1 MGTVLCI
8 GDDRGALAAVAGVL
22 RGVAPV
28 ATAGSVAEA
37 RAALTPQV
45 AVVVGDQRR
54 PGALGMSFL
63 AEVRAR
69 DETTGRILLTAGAHL
84 EALMEALT
92 QESVHRYVAPPWDPR
107 ELRAAVRQALVAA
120 EAERER
126 RRLGAAIGA
135 ARVRVREIDTLRS
148 RLLAV
153 AAHELRT
160 PLHVLGAALEA
171 LAQVA
176 PGGEPACDLLA
187 TARRA
192 GEWLGRSVCAMTNLV
207 RLSRPA
213 PLRALPVCLAAL
225 ARRAAADVAPLCAAR
240 KLVLAASI
248 PGAAP
253 ARGDAQGLHHALM
266 NLLLNAIRFT
276 PDGGRIRIG
285 LYRGHGRVAVSIAD
299 TGVGIPVDIRERI
312 GEPFVTGG
320 AVEHHHSDPIAF
332 QSRGIGLGL
341 AVTRAIAAA
350 HGGRLWFESEEGE
363 GTVFHLEIPEI
374 PTACSRSVG
383 AGGRARG
390 HEAGKDE

>member
-8 GDDRGALAAVAGVL
+8 GDDRSALAAVAGAL

-28 ATAGSVAEA
+28 VTAGSVAEA
-37 RAALTPQV
+37 RAALTPRV
-45 AVVVGDQRR
+45 AVVVGDQRM
-54 PGALGMSFL
+54 PGASGMRFL
-63 AEVRAR
+63 AEVRAW

-84 EALMEALT
+84 EALMEAIT
-92 QESVHRYVAPPWDPR
+92 QENVHRYVAAPWDPR
-107 ELRAAVRQALVAA
+107 ELRGAVRQALVAA

-126 RRLGAAIGA
+126 RRLAAAIA
-135 ARVRVREIDTLRS
+135 AAHAQVREIDALKS

-171 LAQVA
+171 LAEVT
-176 PGGEPACDLLA
+176 PGGEPARDLLA

-192 GEWLGRSVCAMTNLV
+192 GEWLGRSVCAMTDLV

-213 PLRALPVCLAAL
+213 TLRAVPVCLAVL

-240 KLVLAASI
+240 SLVLAASI
-248 PGAAP
+248 PDAAP
-253 ARGDAQGLHHALM
+253 VRGDAEDLHHALM

-276 PDGGRIRIG
+276 PDGGRIGIG
-285 LYRGHGRVAVSIAD
+285 LHRGHGRVAVSIAD
-299 TGVGIPVDIRERI
+299 TGVGIPIGMRERI

-341 AVTRAIAAA
+341 AVTHAIAAA

-363 GTVFHLEIPEI
+363 GTIFHLEIPEM
-374 PTACSRSVG
+374 PTAGSRGVG
-383 AGGRARG
+383 AGEHARD